1 MSVDNPLRA
10 ASRVAVGL
18 GAIVCIGAGA
28 CPLDHTN
35 LYDSATP
42 IQLSISG
49 PTSSVLLLDTLD
61 FTATVDPRWTGGT
74 PKWSS
79 SNDAVLSL
87 LVAGRY
93 VTRSNGTAD
102 VIVTVGPHEGRY
114 HVTVNAPP
122 QVPVRLGIATCAGS
136 TSPTFNALGQSAT
149 LCAAYYDSR
158 GLTVPGTV
166 NPTYV
171 SLDNSVAQVVAGAI
185 VAVNNGMAWVRGSA
199 GGFTDSIRVTV
210 SQVPAII
217 YMPFYFSL
225 PGGGGTYQINYQV
238 GDPRG
243 NVIPGA
249 TVQWSSNNPGVI
261 DVDSNGLVTAPSWG
275 VAKIKGSVGS
285 VSGSADVH
293 TTGGTPPAVQSVSAV
308 YLSTQRLLIVRGD
321 VVDAQGDALAYA
333 IGLDYQTWQAGP
345 LRLGTAVQPADYL
358 LQEAPNQQFLVTL
371 YTADESENGGS
382 ASTPLDS
389 TSHPQAPVVLSINA
403 YRVGADSLR
412 VDFTAKDNELDAV
425 EVWLVG
431 LASNTGVIHP
441 APLFTRFTLP
451 ASPTAQFSGSVGL
464 RSNAAISQLG
474 IVLRDAT
481 GAFSQV
487 VAMPPVVQ

>member
-1 MSVDNPLRA
+1 M
-10 ASRVAVGL
+10 
-18 GAIVCIGAGA
+18 
-28 CPLDHTN
+28 T
-35 LYDSATP
+35 
-42 IQLSISG
+42 
-49 PTSSVLLLDTLD
+49 
-61 FTATVDPRWTGGT
+61 
-74 PKWSS
+74 
-79 SNDAVLSL
+79 
-87 LVAGRY
+87 
-93 VTRSNGTAD
+93 
-102 VIVTVGPHEGRY
+102 
-114 HVTVNAPP
+114 
-122 QVPVRLGIATCAGS
+122 
-136 TSPTFNALGQSAT
+136 
-149 LCAAYYDSR
+149 
-158 GLTVPGTV
+158 
-166 NPTYV
+166 
-171 SLDNSVAQVVAGAI
+171 
-185 VAVNNGMAWVRGSA
+185 WVRGSA